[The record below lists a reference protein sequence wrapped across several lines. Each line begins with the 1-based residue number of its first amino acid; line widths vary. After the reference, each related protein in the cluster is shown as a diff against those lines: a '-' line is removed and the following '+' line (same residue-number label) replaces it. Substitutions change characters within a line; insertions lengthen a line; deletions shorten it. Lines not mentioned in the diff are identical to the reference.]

1 MKIKHDYYADCVTN
15 DDDDYIEYP
24 KAFEEGKQC
33 GDYSKN
39 PYAIGSGPYYDFDRG
54 VKANNKRVK
63 L

>member
-1 MKIKHDYYADCVTN
+1 MNKFKNDYPYEK
-15 DDDDYIEYP
+15 DDDRIEYP
-24 KAFEEGKQC
+24 KAFEEGKRS

-63 L
+63 Q